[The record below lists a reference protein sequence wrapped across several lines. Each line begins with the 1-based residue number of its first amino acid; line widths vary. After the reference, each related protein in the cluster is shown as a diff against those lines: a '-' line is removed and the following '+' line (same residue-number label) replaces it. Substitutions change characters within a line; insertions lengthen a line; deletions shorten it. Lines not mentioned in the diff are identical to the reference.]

1 MDLVISAAG
10 ILTAQDVLDRDPLT
24 AGRLVETN
32 FTGHVTALLAAAG
45 RMRAQG
51 HGTIVVLSS
60 VAAIRPR
67 KANFVYGSAKAGL
80 DAFARGLADA
90 LHGTGVGVLL
100 VRPGFVIG
108 RMTAGMPPAPLSSTP
123 AQVGRGGGPRRSA
136 GRPRPAPCG
145 CRPRWPCWPRRSG
158 CCRGRCGAGCHAEL
172 SGPVMRVLV
181 AEDDRGLR
189 DALGRGLREHGY
201 TVDTVPDGQT
211 AMTYLRSY
219 EYEVVV
225 LDWRMPGVSGLDVLQ
240 WLRHGAQPVPVLML
254 TARDAPADRVTG
266 LDQGA
271 DDYLVKPFDF
281 AELLARIRALQRR
294 PRTAQPPQLVIGDV
308 VFDPATREVRIGA
321 QRPSLTSTER
331 GILEMLMRR
340 SPAVVDRRSIA
351 LSVWDNEADALGSN
365 TIDVHMARLRAK
377 LAAGQVRIESVRA
390 VGYRIVA
397 R

>member
-1 MDLVISAAG
+1 
-10 ILTAQDVLDRDPLT
+10 
-24 AGRLVETN
+24 
-32 FTGHVTALLAAAG
+32 
-45 RMRAQG
+45 
-51 HGTIVVLSS
+51 
-60 VAAIRPR
+60 
-67 KANFVYGSAKAGL
+67 
-80 DAFARGLADA
+80 
-90 LHGTGVGVLL
+90 
-100 VRPGFVIG
+100 
-108 RMTAGMPPAPLSSTP
+108 
-123 AQVGRGGGPRRSA
+123 
-136 GRPRPAPCG
+136 
-145 CRPRWPCWPRRSG
+145 
-158 CCRGRCGAGCHAEL
+158 
-172 SGPVMRVLV
+172 MRVLV

-189 DALGRGLREHGY
+189 DALGRGLREYGY

-308 VFDPATREVRIGA
+308 VFDPATREVRIGV

-397 R
+397 Q